1 MSALLKKISH
11 LVLPRYMIRED
22 RKKENDF
29 DTRQMYSTFIRIAWP
44 ALLESFLIGV
54 IAFVDSLMVSSCGEE
69 AIAAVGLTG
78 QPRLLFYVVLM
89 SITTGVNAVVAR
101 RRGEGN
107 QEGANRTLMQT
118 LPIVFVLATL
128 FFLISL
134 VVAEPLLRFAG
145 AKDDTIGMAI
155 PYYNL
160 TMFGMIFTSVS
171 LCINAAHRGCGKTKI
186 SMTTNI
192 AANIVNVIFNAL
204 LINGLFF
211 FPKLGVT
218 GAAIATVLGNFV
230 SAVIAIGSL
239 YRKDGYLHM
248 HFGQM
253 LRHKFETLPSVMKV
267 FSGSALEQIFLRI
280 GFFLFVKM
288 VADLGTKEYA
298 THQICMNVMNL
309 SFTVGDG
316 LGIASASLVG
326 QHLGMRREDKSLVY
340 GKVGQ
345 RVGLCYGI
353 ILLTVFTIFG
363 GNVVGWFSDDP
374 LILQTGA
381 TLMVMLAIICP
392 FQISQVIFS
401 GCLRGAG
408 DTRYMAV
415 VSMLTV
421 ALLRPILTYILVYPV
436 SMGVLGAWIAILV
449 DQILRFGFSAVRF
462 YSQKWCKVKL

>member
-1 MSALLKKISH
+1 MSALLEKLGH

-22 RKKENDF
+22 RKKADDF
-29 DTRQMYSTFIRIAWP
+29 DTRQMYSTFVKIAWP

-54 IAFVDSLMVSSCGEE
+54 IAFVDSLMVSGCGEE

-101 RRGEGN
+101 RRGEGDR
-107 QEGANRTLMQT
+107 EGANRTLMQT
-118 LPIVFVLATL
+118 LPIVFILATL

-134 VVAEPLLRFAG
+134 FVAEPLLRFAG

-155 PYYNL
+155 PYYNI
-160 TMFGMIFTSVS
+160 TMFGMIFTSIS

-192 AANIVNVIFNAL
+192 AANVVNVIFNAL

-211 FPKLGVT
+211 FPKLGVM
-218 GAAIATVLGNFV
+218 GAAIATAMGNAV
-230 SAVIAIGSL
+230 SAIIAIASL
-239 YRKDGYLHM
+239 YRKDSYLRM
-248 HFGQM
+248 NFGRM
-253 LRHKFETLPSVMKV
+253 LKHKFETLPSVMKV

-345 RVGLCYGI
+345 RVGLCYGV
-353 ILLTVFTIFG
+353 ILLTLFTIFG
-363 GNVVGWFSDDP
+363 GNIVGWFSDDP
-374 LILQTGA
+374 SIIATGIQ
-381 TLMVMLAIICP
+381 LMAMLAVICP

-436 SMGVLGAWIAILV
+436 AMGVLGAWIAIFV
-449 DQILRFGFSAVRF
+449 DQILRFVFSAVRF

>member
-1 MSALLKKISH
+1 MSALLKKLGH

-22 RKKENDF
+22 RKKEDDF
-29 DTRQMYSTFIRIAWP
+29 DTRQMYSTFIKIAWP

-54 IAFVDSLMVSSCGEE
+54 IAFVDSLMVSGCGEE

-101 RRGEGN
+101 RRGEGDR
-107 QEGANRTLMQT
+107 EGANRTLMQT
-118 LPIVFVLATL
+118 LPIVFILATL

-134 VVAEPLLRFAG
+134 FVAEPLLRFAG

-155 PYYNL
+155 PYYNI

-192 AANIVNVIFNAL
+192 AANVVNVIFNAL

-218 GAAIATVLGNFV
+218 GAAIATALGNIV
-230 SAVIAIGSL
+230 SAVIAIASL
-239 YRKDGYLHM
+239 YRKDSYLQM
-248 HFGQM
+248 NFGQM

-267 FSGSALEQIFLRI
+267 FSGSALEQVFLRI

-345 RVGLCYGI
+345 RIGLCYGVV
-353 ILLTVFTIFG
+353 LLTLFTIFG
-363 GNVVGWFSDDP
+363 GNIVGWFSDDP
-374 LILQTGA
+374 SIISVGIQ
-381 TLMVMLAIICP
+381 LMAMLAFICP

-415 VSMLTV
+415 VSMFSV

-436 SMGVLGAWIAILV
+436 AMGVLGAWIAILV
-449 DQILRFGFSAVRF
+449 DQIMRFGFSAVRF

>member
-1 MSALLKKISH
+1 MSALLKKLGH

-22 RKKENDF
+22 RKKEDDF
-29 DTRQMYSTFIRIAWP
+29 DTRQMYSTFIKIAWP

-54 IAFVDSLMVSSCGEE
+54 IAFVDSLMVSGCGEE

-101 RRGEGN
+101 RRGEGDR
-107 QEGANRTLMQT
+107 EGANRTLMQT
-118 LPIVFVLATL
+118 LPIVFILATL

-134 VVAEPLLRFAG
+134 FVAEPLLRFAG

-155 PYYNL
+155 PYYNI

-192 AANIVNVIFNAL
+192 AANVVNVIFNAL

-218 GAAIATVLGNFV
+218 GAAIATALGNIV
-230 SAVIAIGSL
+230 SAVIAIASL
-239 YRKDGYLHM
+239 YRKDSYLQM
-248 HFGQM
+248 NFGQM

-267 FSGSALEQIFLRI
+267 FSGSALEQVFLRI

-345 RVGLCYGI
+345 RVGLCYGVV
-353 ILLTVFTIFG
+353 LLTLFTIFG
-363 GNVVGWFSDDP
+363 GNIVGWFSDDP
-374 LILQTGA
+374 SIISVGIQ
-381 TLMVMLAIICP
+381 LMAMLAFICP

-415 VSMLTV
+415 VSMFSV

-436 SMGVLGAWIAILV
+436 AMGVLGAWIAILV
-449 DQILRFGFSAVRF
+449 DQIMRFGFSAVRF

>member
-1 MSALLKKISH
+1 MSALLKKLGH

-22 RKKENDF
+22 RKKEDDF
-29 DTRQMYSTFIRIAWP
+29 DTRQMYSTFIKIAWP

-54 IAFVDSLMVSSCGEE
+54 IAFVDSLMVSGCGEE

-101 RRGEGN
+101 RRGEGDR
-107 QEGANRTLMQT
+107 EGANRTLMQT
-118 LPIVFVLATL
+118 LPIVFILATL

-134 VVAEPLLRFAG
+134 FVAEPLLRFAG

-155 PYYNL
+155 PYYNI
-160 TMFGMIFTSVS
+160 TMFGMIFTSIS

-192 AANIVNVIFNAL
+192 AANVVNVIFNAL

-218 GAAIATVLGNFV
+218 GAAIATALGNIV
-230 SAVIAIGSL
+230 SAVIAIASL
-239 YRKDGYLHM
+239 YRKDSYLQM
-248 HFGQM
+248 NFGQM

-267 FSGSALEQIFLRI
+267 FSGSALEQVFLRI

-345 RVGLCYGI
+345 RVGLCYGVV
-353 ILLTVFTIFG
+353 LLTLFTIFG
-363 GNVVGWFSDDP
+363 GNIVGWFSDDP
-374 LILQTGA
+374 SIISVGIQ
-381 TLMVMLAIICP
+381 LMAMLAFICP

-415 VSMLTV
+415 VSMFSV

-436 SMGVLGAWIAILV
+436 AMGVLGAWIAILV
-449 DQILRFGFSAVRF
+449 DQIMRFGFSAVRF

>member
-1 MSALLKKISH
+1 MSALLKKVSH

-22 RKKENDF
+22 RKKADDF
-29 DTRQMYSTFIRIAWP
+29 DTRQMYSTFVKIAWP

-54 IAFVDSLMVSSCGEE
+54 IAFVDSLMVSSCGEA

-101 RRGEGN
+101 RRGEGDR
-107 QEGANRTLMQT
+107 EGANRTLMQT
-118 LPIVFVLATL
+118 LPIVFILATL
-128 FFLISL
+128 FFVISL
-134 VVAEPLLRFAG
+134 FVAEPLLRFAG

-155 PYYNL
+155 PYYNI
-160 TMFGMIFTSVS
+160 TMFGMIFTSIS

-192 AANIVNVIFNAL
+192 AANVVNVIFNAL

-218 GAAIATVLGNFV
+218 GAAIATALGNCV
-230 SAVIAIGSL
+230 SAIIAIASL
-239 YRKDGYLHM
+239 YRKDSYLHM
-248 HFGQM
+248 DFGKM

-326 QHLGMRREDKSLVY
+326 QHLGMKREDKSLVY

-345 RVGLCYGI
+345 RVGLCYGV
-353 ILLTVFTIFG
+353 ILLTLFTIFG
-363 GNVVGWFSDDP
+363 GNIVGWFSDDP
-374 LILQTGA
+374 MVIDTGIK
-381 TLMVMLAIICP
+381 LMMMLAAICP

-436 SMGVLGAWIAILV
+436 AMGVLGAWVAILV
-449 DQILRFGFSAVRF
+449 DQVMRFGFSAVRF

>member
-1 MSALLKKISH
+1 MSALLKKVSH

-22 RKKENDF
+22 RKKADDF
-29 DTRQMYSTFIRIAWP
+29 DTRQMYSTFVKIAWP

-54 IAFVDSLMVSSCGEE
+54 IAFVDSLMVSSCGEA

-101 RRGEGN
+101 RRGEGDR
-107 QEGANRTLMQT
+107 EGANRTLMQT
-118 LPIVFVLATL
+118 LPIVFILATL
-128 FFLISL
+128 FFVISL
-134 VVAEPLLRFAG
+134 FVAEPLLRFAG

-155 PYYNL
+155 PYYNI
-160 TMFGMIFTSVS
+160 TMFGMIFTSIS
-171 LCINAAHRGCGKTKI
+171 LCVNAAHRGCGKTKI

-192 AANIVNVIFNAL
+192 AANVVNVIFNAL

-218 GAAIATVLGNFV
+218 GAAIATAMGNCV
-230 SAVIAIGSL
+230 SAIIAIASL
-239 YRKDGYLHM
+239 YRKDSYLHM
-248 HFGQM
+248 DFGKM

-326 QHLGMRREDKSLVY
+326 QHLGMKREDKSLVY

-345 RVGLCYGI
+345 RVGLCYGV
-353 ILLTVFTIFG
+353 ILLTLFTIFG
-363 GNVVGWFSDDP
+363 GNIVGWFSDDP
-374 LILQTGA
+374 MVIDTGIK
-381 TLMVMLAIICP
+381 LMMMLAAICP

-436 SMGVLGAWIAILV
+436 AMGVLGAWVAILV
-449 DQILRFGFSAVRF
+449 DQTMRFGFSAVRF
-462 YSQKWCKVKL
+462 YSQKWCKVQL

>member
-1 MSALLKKISH
+1 MSALPEKMKR

-22 RKKENDF
+22 RKKADDF
-29 DTRQMYSTFIRIAWP
+29 DTRVMYTTFIKIAWP

-54 IAFVDSLMVSSCGEE
+54 IAFVDSLMVSGCGEE

-101 RRGEGN
+101 RRGEGDR
-107 QEGANRTLMQT
+107 EGANRTLMQT
-118 LPIVFVLATL
+118 LPIVLILATL
-128 FFLISL
+128 FFVISL
-134 VVAEPLLRFAG
+134 FVAEPLLRFAG

-155 PYYNL
+155 PYYNI

-192 AANIVNVIFNAL
+192 AANVVNVIFNAI

-211 FPKLGVT
+211 FPRLGVQ
-218 GAAIATVLGNFV
+218 GAAIATALGNMV
-230 SAVIAIGSL
+230 SAVIALASL
-239 YRKDGYLHM
+239 YRKDSYLRM
-248 HFGQM
+248 NFREM
-253 LRHKFETLPSVMKV
+253 FLHKFETLPSVMKV
-267 FSGSALEQIFLRI
+267 FSGSAMEQVFLRI

-326 QHLGMRREDKSLVY
+326 QHLGMKREDKSLVY

-345 RVGLCYGI
+345 RVGLCYGV
-353 ILLTVFTIFG
+353 ILLTLFAIFG
-363 GNVVGWFSDDP
+363 RGIVGWFSDDP
-374 LILQTGA
+374 SILETGA
-381 TLMVMLAIICP
+381 MLMLMLAIICP

-436 SMGVLGAWIAILV
+436 AMGVIGAWIAILV
-449 DQILRFGFSAVRF
+449 DQVMRFGFSAVRF
-462 YSQKWCKVKL
+462 YSQKWCRVKL

>member
-1 MSALLKKISH
+1 MAALGKKLGH

-22 RKKENDF
+22 RKKADDF
-29 DTRQMYSTFIRIAWP
+29 DTRQMYSTFVRIAWP

-54 IAFVDSLMVSSCGEE
+54 IAFVDSLMVSGCGEE

-107 QEGANRTLMQT
+107 REGANRTLMQT
-118 LPIVFVLATL
+118 LPIVFLLATL
-128 FFLISL
+128 FFVVSL
-134 VVAEPLLRFAG
+134 FVAEPLLRFAG

-155 PYYNL
+155 PYYNI

-192 AANIVNVIFNAL
+192 AANVVNVIFNAL
-204 LINGLFF
+204 LINGLLG

-218 GAAIATVLGNFV
+218 GAAIATALGNFV
-230 SAVIAIGSL
+230 SAVIAIFSL
-239 YRKDGYLHM
+239 YRKDGYLRM
-248 HFGQM
+248 NIGQM
-253 LRHKFETLPSVMKV
+253 VRHKFETLPSVMKV
-267 FSGSALEQIFLRI
+267 FSGSALEQVFLRI

-326 QHLGMRREDKSLVY
+326 QHLGMQREDKSLVY

-345 RVGLCYGI
+345 RVGLCYGVL
-353 ILLTVFTIFG
+353 LLTLFFVFG
-363 GNVVGWFSDDP
+363 GHIVGWFSDDP
-374 LILQTGA
+374 AIIQTGIK
-381 TLMVMLAIICP
+381 LMMMLAVICP

-436 SMGVLGAWIAILV
+436 EMGVIGAWIAILV
-449 DQILRFGFSAVRF
+449 DQTMRFGFSAVRF

>member
-1 MSALLKKISH
+1 MSALFKKMGR
-11 LVLPRYMIRED
+11 LVLPRYMIRDD

-29 DTRQMYSTFIRIAWP
+29 DTRQMYMTFIRIAWP

-54 IAFVDSLMVSSCGEE
+54 INFVDSLMVSGCGEE

-78 QPRLLFYVVLM
+78 QPRLIFYVVLM

-101 RRGEGN
+101 RRGEGDR
-107 QEGANRTLMQT
+107 EGANRTLMQT
-118 LPIVFVLATL
+118 LPIVLILATL
-128 FFLISL
+128 FFVISL
-134 VVAEPLLRFAG
+134 FVAEPLLRFAG
-145 AKDDTIGMAI
+145 AKDDTIDLSI
-155 PYYNL
+155 PYYNI
-160 TMFGMIFTSVS
+160 TMLGMIFTSVS

-186 SMTTNI
+186 SMTTNL
-192 AANIVNVIFNAL
+192 AANFVNVIFNAL

-218 GAAIATVLGNFV
+218 GAAIATAMGNAV
-230 SAVIAIGSL
+230 SAIIAIASL
-239 YRKDGYLHM
+239 YRKDSYLHFN
-248 HFGQM
+248 FGQM
-253 LRHKFETLPSVMKV
+253 IRHKFETLPSVMKV
-267 FSGSALEQIFLRI
+267 FSGSAMEQVFLRI

-345 RVGLCYGI
+345 RVGLCYGV
-353 ILLTVFTIFG
+353 ILLTLFTIFG
-363 GNVVGWFSDDP
+363 GNIVGWFSDDAG
-374 LILQTGA
+374 IIETGMK
-381 TLMVMLAIICP
+381 LMLMLAIICP

-415 VSMLTV
+415 VSLLTV
-421 ALLRPILTYILVYPV
+421 AFLRPVLTYVLVYPV
-436 SMGVLGAWIAILV
+436 AMGVLGAWVAILV
-449 DQILRFGFSAVRF
+449 DQVLRFGFSAVRF
-462 YSQKWCKVKL
+462 YSQKWCKVQL

>member
-1 MSALLKKISH
+1 MSALLKKVGH

-22 RKKENDF
+22 RKKADDF
-29 DTRQMYSTFIRIAWP
+29 DTRQMYSTFVKIAWP

-54 IAFVDSLMVSSCGEE
+54 IAFVDSLMVSSCGEA

-101 RRGEGN
+101 RRGEGDR
-107 QEGANRTLMQT
+107 EGANRTLMQT
-118 LPIVFVLATL
+118 LPIVFILATL
-128 FFLISL
+128 FFVISMF
-134 VVAEPLLRFAG
+134 VAEPLLRFAG

-155 PYYNL
+155 PYYNI
-160 TMFGMIFTSVS
+160 TMFGMIFTSIS

-192 AANIVNVIFNAL
+192 AANVVNVIFNAL

-218 GAAIATVLGNFV
+218 GAAIATALGNCV
-230 SAVIAIGSL
+230 SAIIAIASL
-239 YRKDGYLHM
+239 YRKDSYLHM
-248 HFGQM
+248 DFGKM

-326 QHLGMRREDKSLVY
+326 QHLGMKREDKSLVY

-345 RVGLCYGI
+345 RVGLCYGV
-353 ILLTVFTIFG
+353 ILLTLFTIFG
-363 GNVVGWFSDDP
+363 GNIVGWFSDDP
-374 LILQTGA
+374 MVIDTGIK
-381 TLMVMLAIICP
+381 LMMMLAAICP

-436 SMGVLGAWIAILV
+436 AMGVLGAWVAILV
-449 DQILRFGFSAVRF
+449 DQVMRFVFSAVRF

>member
-1 MSALLKKISH
+1 MSALLKKLSR

-22 RKKENDF
+22 RKKEDDF
-29 DTRQMYSTFIRIAWP
+29 DTRRMYSTFIRIAWP

-54 IAFVDSLMVSSCGEE
+54 INFVDSLMVSSCGEE

-101 RRGEGN
+101 RRGEGDR
-107 QEGANRTLMQT
+107 EGANRTLMQT
-118 LPIVFVLATL
+118 VPIVFVLATL
-128 FFLISL
+128 FFMISL
-134 VVAEPLLRFAG
+134 FVAEPLLWFAG
-145 AKDDTIGMAI
+145 AKEDTIDMAI
-155 PYYNL
+155 PYYNI

-192 AANIVNVIFNAL
+192 AANVVNVIFNAL

-218 GAAIATVLGNFV
+218 GAAIATAMGNCV
-230 SAVIAIGSL
+230 SAIIAIASL
-239 YRKDGYLHM
+239 YRKDGYLRM
-248 HFGQM
+248 NWGQM

-267 FSGSALEQIFLRI
+267 FSGSALEQVFLRI

-298 THQICMNVMNL
+298 THQICMSVMNL

-345 RVGLCYGI
+345 RVGLCYGV
-353 ILLTVFTIFG
+353 ILLTLFTIFG
-363 GNVVGWFSDDP
+363 GDIVGWFSDDP
-374 LILQTGA
+374 TVIGTGVR
-381 TLMVMLAIICP
+381 LMVMLAIICP

-415 VSMLTV
+415 VSMFSV

-436 SMGVLGAWIAILV
+436 AMGVLGAWVAIFV
-449 DQILRFGFSAVRF
+449 DQTMRFGFSAVRF

>member
-1 MSALLKKISH
+1 MSALGKKLGH

-22 RKKENDF
+22 RKKADDF
-29 DTRQMYSTFIRIAWP
+29 DTRQMYSTFVRIAWP

-54 IAFVDSLMVSSCGEE
+54 IAFVDSLMVSGCGEE

-107 QEGANRTLMQT
+107 REGANRTLMQA
-118 LPIVFVLATL
+118 LPIVFLLATL
-128 FFLISL
+128 FFVVSL
-134 VVAEPLLRFAG
+134 FVAEPLLRFAG

-155 PYYNL
+155 PYYNI

-192 AANIVNVIFNAL
+192 AANVVNVIFNAL
-204 LINGLFF
+204 LINGLLG

-218 GAAIATVLGNFV
+218 GAAIATALGNFV
-230 SAVIAIGSL
+230 SAVIAIFSL
-239 YRKDGYLHM
+239 YRKDGYLRM
-248 HFGQM
+248 NIGQM
-253 LRHKFETLPSVMKV
+253 VRHKFETLPSVMKV
-267 FSGSALEQIFLRI
+267 FSGSALEQVFLRI

-326 QHLGMRREDKSLVY
+326 QHLGMQREDKSLVY

-345 RVGLCYGI
+345 RVGLCYGVL
-353 ILLTVFTIFG
+353 LLTLFLVFG
-363 GNVVGWFSDDP
+363 GHIVGWFSDDP
-374 LILQTGA
+374 AIIQTGIK
-381 TLMVMLAIICP
+381 LMMMLAAICP

-436 SMGVLGAWIAILV
+436 EMGVIGAWIAILV
-449 DQILRFGFSAVRF
+449 DQTMRFGFSAVRF

>member
-1 MSALLKKISH
+1 MSALLEKVKR
-11 LVLPRYMIRED
+11 LVLPRYMIRDD
-22 RKKENDF
+22 RKKADDF
-29 DTRQMYSTFIRIAWP
+29 DTRRMYMTFIKIAWP

-54 IAFVDSLMVSSCGEE
+54 INFVDSLMVSGCGEE

-101 RRGEGN
+101 RRGEGDR
-107 QEGANRTLMQT
+107 EGANRTLMQT
-118 LPIVFVLATL
+118 LPIVLGLATL
-128 FFLISL
+128 FFVISL
-134 VVAEPLLRFAG
+134 FVAEPLLRFAG

-155 PYYNL
+155 PYYNI

-186 SMTTNI
+186 SMTTNL
-192 AANIVNVIFNAL
+192 AANFVNVICNAL

-211 FPKLGVT
+211 FPQLGVT
-218 GAAIATVLGNFV
+218 GAAIATAMGNAV
-230 SAVIAIGSL
+230 SAIIAIASL
-239 YRKDGYLHM
+239 YRKDSYLRM
-248 HFGQM
+248 SFGQM

-326 QHLGMRREDKSLVY
+326 QHLGMKREDKSLVY

-353 ILLTVFTIFG
+353 ILLVLFTVFGAGI
-363 GNVVGWFSDDP
+363 VGWFTDDAS
-374 LILQTGA
+374 IIETGEK
-381 TLMVMLAIICP
+381 LMIMLAVICP

-415 VSMLTV
+415 VSMVTV
-421 ALLRPILTYILVYPV
+421 ALLRPILTYVLVYPV
-436 SMGVLGAWIAILV
+436 AMGVIGAWVAILI
-449 DQILRFGFSAVRF
+449 DQVGRFGFSAVRF

>member
-1 MSALLKKISH
+1 MSTLGKKLGH
-11 LVLPRYMIRED
+11 LVLPRYMIRDD
-22 RKKENDF
+22 RKKANDF

-44 ALLESFLIGV
+44 ALVESFLIGV

-101 RRGEGN
+101 RRGEGDR
-107 QEGANRTLMQT
+107 EGANRTLMQT
-118 LPIVFVLATL
+118 LPLVLGLALL
-128 FFLISL
+128 FFAVSL
-134 VVAEPLLRFAG
+134 LVAEPLLRFAG

-155 PYYNL
+155 PYYNI
-160 TMFGMIFTSVS
+160 TMFGMIFTSIS

-192 AANIVNVIFNAL
+192 AANVVNVIFNAL
-204 LINGLFF
+204 LINGLLG
-211 FPKLGVT
+211 FPRLGVT
-218 GAAIATVLGNFV
+218 GAAIATLLGNFA
-230 SAVIAIGSL
+230 SAVIAIFSL
-239 YRKDGYLHM
+239 YRRDSYLRM
-248 HFGQM
+248 DFSRM
-253 LRHKFETLPSVMKV
+253 FRHKFETLPSVMKV
-267 FSGSALEQIFLRI
+267 FSGSALEQIFMRI
-280 GFFLFVKM
+280 GFFMFVKM

-326 QHLGMRREDKSLVY
+326 QHLGMKREDKSLVY

-345 RVGLCYGI
+345 RVGLCYGV
-353 ILLTVFTIFG
+353 LLLLLFMLFG
-363 GNVVGWFSDDP
+363 GHIVGWFTDDAA
-374 LILQTGA
+374 IIDTGIK
-381 TLMVMLAIICP
+381 LMLMLALICP

-408 DTRYMAV
+408 DTRYMAM
-415 VSMLTV
+415 VSMVTITI
-421 ALLRPILTYILVYPV
+421 LRPILTYVLVYPV
-436 SMGVLGAWIAILV
+436 GMGVLGAWIAILV
-449 DQILRFGFSAVRF
+449 DQTMRFAFSAVRF
-462 YSQKWCKVKL
+462 YSQKWCRVKL

>member
-1 MSALLKKISH
+1 MSALLKKLGH

-22 RKKENDF
+22 RKKEDDF
-29 DTRQMYSTFIRIAWP
+29 DTRQMYSTFIKIAWP

-54 IAFVDSLMVSSCGEE
+54 IAFVDSLMVSGCGEE

-101 RRGEGN
+101 RRGEGDR
-107 QEGANRTLMQT
+107 EGANRTLMQT
-118 LPIVFVLATL
+118 LPIVFILATL

-134 VVAEPLLRFAG
+134 FVAEPLLRFAG

-155 PYYNL
+155 PYYNI
-160 TMFGMIFTSVS
+160 TMFGMIFTSIS
-171 LCINAAHRGCGKTKI
+171 LCINAAHRGCGKTRI

-192 AANIVNVIFNAL
+192 AANVVNVIFNAL

-218 GAAIATVLGNFV
+218 GAAIATALGNIV
-230 SAVIAIGSL
+230 SAVIAIASL
-239 YRKDGYLHM
+239 YRKDSYLQM
-248 HFGQM
+248 NFGQM

-267 FSGSALEQIFLRI
+267 FSGSALEQVFLRI

-345 RVGLCYGI
+345 RIGLCYGVV
-353 ILLTVFTIFG
+353 LLTLFTIFG
-363 GNVVGWFSDDP
+363 GNIVGWFSNDP
-374 LILQTGA
+374 SIISVGIQ
-381 TLMVMLAIICP
+381 LMAMLAFICP

-415 VSMLTV
+415 VSMFSV

-436 SMGVLGAWIAILV
+436 AMGVLGAWIAILV
-449 DQILRFGFSAVRF
+449 DQIMRFGFSAVRF

>member
-1 MSALLKKISH
+1 MSALLKKLGH

-22 RKKENDF
+22 RKKEDDF
-29 DTRQMYSTFIRIAWP
+29 DTRQMYSTFIKIAWP

-54 IAFVDSLMVSSCGEE
+54 IAFVDSLMVSGCGEE

-101 RRGEGN
+101 RRGEGDR
-107 QEGANRTLMQT
+107 EGANRTLMQT
-118 LPIVFVLATL
+118 LPIVFILATL

-134 VVAEPLLRFAG
+134 FVAEPLLRFAG

-155 PYYNL
+155 PYYNI
-160 TMFGMIFTSVS
+160 TMFGMIFTSIS

-192 AANIVNVIFNAL
+192 AANVVNVIFNAL

-218 GAAIATVLGNFV
+218 GAAIATAMGNCV
-230 SAVIAIGSL
+230 SAIIAIASL
-239 YRKDGYLHM
+239 YRKDSYLHM
-248 HFGQM
+248 DFGKM

-326 QHLGMRREDKSLVY
+326 QHLGMKREDKSLVY

-345 RVGLCYGI
+345 RVGLCHGV
-353 ILLTVFTIFG
+353 ILLTLFTIFG
-363 GNVVGWFSDDP
+363 GNIVGWFSDDP
-374 LILQTGA
+374 SIISVGIQ
-381 TLMVMLAIICP
+381 LMAMLAFICP

-415 VSMLTV
+415 VSMFSV

-436 SMGVLGAWIAILV
+436 AMGVLGAWIAILV
-449 DQILRFGFSAVRF
+449 DQIMRFGFSAVRF

>member
-1 MSALLKKISH
+1 MSALLKKLGH
-11 LVLPRYMIRED
+11 LVLPRYMIRPD
-22 RKKENDF
+22 RKKADDF
-29 DTRQMYSTFIRIAWP
+29 DTREMYSTFVRIAWP

-54 IAFVDSLMVSSCGEE
+54 IAFVDSLMVSGCGEE

-101 RRGEGN
+101 RRGEGDR
-107 QEGANRTLMQT
+107 EGANRTLMQT
-118 LPIVFVLATL
+118 LPIVFILATL
-128 FFLISL
+128 FFVISL
-134 VVAEPLLRFAG
+134 FVAEPLLRFAG

-155 PYYNL
+155 PYYNI

-192 AANIVNVIFNAL
+192 AANVVNVIFNAL

-218 GAAIATVLGNFV
+218 GAAIATAMGNLV
-230 SAVIAIGSL
+230 SAVIAIFSL
-239 YRKDGYLHM
+239 YRKDGYLRM
-248 HFGQM
+248 DFGKM

-267 FSGSALEQIFLRI
+267 FSGSALEQVFLRI

-326 QHLGMRREDKSLVY
+326 QHLGMQREDKSLVY

-345 RVGLCYGI
+345 RVGLCYGV
-353 ILLTVFTIFG
+353 ILLTAFTMFG
-363 GNVVGWFSDDP
+363 RHIVGWFSDDAS
-374 LILQTGA
+374 ILQTGA
-381 TLMVMLAIICP
+381 ILMAMLAVICP

-415 VSMLTV
+415 VSMFTV
-421 ALLRPILTYILVYPV
+421 ALLRPVLTYILVYPV
-436 SMGVLGAWIAILV
+436 AMGVVGAWVAILV
-449 DQILRFGFSAVRF
+449 DQIMRFVFSAVRF
-462 YSQKWCKVKL
+462 YSQKWCRVKL

>member
-1 MSALLKKISH
+1 MSALLKKVSH

-22 RKKENDF
+22 RKKADDF
-29 DTRQMYSTFIRIAWP
+29 DTRQMYFTFVKIAWP

-54 IAFVDSLMVSSCGEE
+54 IAFVDSLMVSSCGEA

-101 RRGEGN
+101 RRGEGDR
-107 QEGANRTLMQT
+107 EGANRTLMQT
-118 LPIVFVLATL
+118 LPIVFILATL
-128 FFLISL
+128 FFVISL
-134 VVAEPLLRFAG
+134 FVAEPLLRFAG

-155 PYYNL
+155 PYYNI
-160 TMFGMIFTSVS
+160 TMFGMIFTSIS

-192 AANIVNVIFNAL
+192 AANVVNVIFNAL

-218 GAAIATVLGNFV
+218 GAAIATALGNCV
-230 SAVIAIGSL
+230 SAIIAIASL
-239 YRKDGYLHM
+239 YRKDSYLHM
-248 HFGQM
+248 DFGKM

-326 QHLGMRREDKSLVY
+326 QHLGMKREDKSLVY

-345 RVGLCYGI
+345 RVGLCYGV
-353 ILLTVFTIFG
+353 ILLTLFTIFG
-363 GNVVGWFSDDP
+363 GNIVGWFSDDP
-374 LILQTGA
+374 MVIDTGIK
-381 TLMVMLAIICP
+381 LMMMLAAICP

-436 SMGVLGAWIAILV
+436 AMGVLGAWVAILV
-449 DQILRFGFSAVRF
+449 DQVMRFVFSAVRF

>member
-1 MSALLKKISH
+1 MSALLKKVGH

-22 RKKENDF
+22 RKKADDF
-29 DTRQMYSTFIRIAWP
+29 DTRQMYSTFVKIAWP

-54 IAFVDSLMVSSCGEE
+54 IAFVDSLMVSSCGEA

-101 RRGEGN
+101 RRGEGDR
-107 QEGANRTLMQT
+107 EGANRTLMQT
-118 LPIVFVLATL
+118 LPIVFILATL
-128 FFLISL
+128 FFVISL
-134 VVAEPLLRFAG
+134 FVAEPLLRFAG

-155 PYYNL
+155 PYYNI
-160 TMFGMIFTSVS
+160 TMFGMIFTSIS

-192 AANIVNVIFNAL
+192 AANVVNVIFNAL

-218 GAAIATVLGNFV
+218 GAAIATALGNCV
-230 SAVIAIGSL
+230 SAIIAIASL
-239 YRKDGYLHM
+239 YRKDSYLHM
-248 HFGQM
+248 DFGKM

-326 QHLGMRREDKSLVY
+326 QHLGMKREDKSLVY

-345 RVGLCYGI
+345 RVGLCYGV
-353 ILLTVFTIFG
+353 ILLTLFTIFG
-363 GNVVGWFSDDP
+363 GNIVGWFSDDP
-374 LILQTGA
+374 MVIDTGIK
-381 TLMVMLAIICP
+381 LMMMLAAICP

-436 SMGVLGAWIAILV
+436 AMGVLGAWVAILV
-449 DQILRFGFSAVRF
+449 DQVMRFVFSAVRF

>member
-1 MSALLKKISH
+1 MSAPLKKLGH

-22 RKKENDF
+22 RKKADDF
-29 DTRQMYSTFIRIAWP
+29 DTRQMYSTFVKIAWP

-54 IAFVDSLMVSSCGEE
+54 IAFVDSLMVSNCGEE

-78 QPRLLFYVVLM
+78 QPRLLFYVILM

-107 QEGANRTLMQT
+107 REGANRTLMQA
-118 LPIVFVLATL
+118 LPIVFILATL
-128 FFLISL
+128 FFVISL
-134 VVAEPLLRFAG
+134 FVAEPLLRFAG

-155 PYYNL
+155 PYYNI

-192 AANIVNVIFNAL
+192 AANMVNVIFNAL
-204 LINGLFF
+204 LINGLLG

-218 GAAIATVLGNFV
+218 GAAIATALGNFV
-230 SAVIAIGSL
+230 SAVIAIFSL
-239 YRKDGYLHM
+239 YRKDGYLRM
-248 HFGQM
+248 NIGQM
-253 LRHKFETLPSVMKV
+253 VRHKFETLPSVMKV
-267 FSGSALEQIFLRI
+267 FSGSALEQVFLRI

-326 QHLGMRREDKSLVY
+326 QHLGMQREDKSLVY

-345 RVGLCYGI
+345 RVGLCYGVL
-353 ILLTVFTIFG
+353 LLTLFLVFG
-363 GNVVGWFSDDP
+363 GHIVGWFSDDP
-374 LILQTGA
+374 AIIQTGIK
-381 TLMVMLAIICP
+381 LMMMLAAICP

-436 SMGVLGAWIAILV
+436 EMGVIGAWIAILV
-449 DQILRFGFSAVRF
+449 DQTMRFGFSAVRF

>member
-1 MSALLKKISH
+1 MSALLEKLGH

-22 RKKENDF
+22 RKKADDF
-29 DTRQMYSTFIRIAWP
+29 DTRQMYSTFVKIAWP

-54 IAFVDSLMVSSCGEE
+54 IAFVDSLMVSGCGEE

-101 RRGEGN
+101 RRGEGDR
-107 QEGANRTLMQT
+107 EGANRTLMQT
-118 LPIVFVLATL
+118 LPIVFILATL

-134 VVAEPLLRFAG
+134 FVAEPLLRFAG

-155 PYYNL
+155 PYYNI
-160 TMFGMIFTSVS
+160 TMFGMIFTSIS

-192 AANIVNVIFNAL
+192 AANVVNVIFNAL

-211 FPKLGVT
+211 FPKLGVM
-218 GAAIATVLGNFV
+218 GAAIATAMGNVV
-230 SAVIAIGSL
+230 SAIIAIASL
-239 YRKDGYLHM
+239 YRKDSYLRM
-248 HFGQM
+248 NFGRM
-253 LRHKFETLPSVMKV
+253 LKHKFETLPSVMKV

-345 RVGLCYGI
+345 RVGLCYGV
-353 ILLTVFTIFG
+353 ILLTLFTIFG
-363 GNVVGWFSDDP
+363 GNIVGWFSDDP
-374 LILQTGA
+374 SIIATGIQ
-381 TLMVMLAIICP
+381 LMAMLAVICP

-436 SMGVLGAWIAILV
+436 AMGVLGAWIAIFV
-449 DQILRFGFSAVRF
+449 DQILRFVFSAVRF

>member
-1 MSALLKKISH
+1 MSALLKKVSH

-22 RKKENDF
+22 RKKADDF
-29 DTRQMYSTFIRIAWP
+29 DTRQMYSTFIKIAWP

-54 IAFVDSLMVSSCGEE
+54 IAFVDSLMVSSCGEA

-101 RRGEGN
+101 RRGEGD

-118 LPIVFVLATL
+118 LPIVFILATL
-128 FFLISL
+128 FFVISL
-134 VVAEPLLRFAG
+134 FVAEPLLRFAG

-155 PYYNL
+155 PYYNI
-160 TMFGMIFTSVS
+160 TMFGMIFTSIS

-192 AANIVNVIFNAL
+192 AANVVNVIFNAL

-218 GAAIATVLGNFV
+218 GAAIATALGNFV
-230 SAVIAIGSL
+230 SAVIAVVSL
-239 YRKDGYLHM
+239 YRKDTYLRM
-248 HFGQM
+248 NWGQM

-326 QHLGMRREDKSLVY
+326 QHLGMKREDKSLVY

-345 RVGLCYGI
+345 RVGLCYGV
-353 ILLTVFTIFG
+353 ILLALFTIFG
-363 GNVVGWFSDDP
+363 GNIVGWFSDDP
-374 LILQTGA
+374 MVIDTGIK
-381 TLMVMLAIICP
+381 LMMMLAAICP

-436 SMGVLGAWIAILV
+436 AMGVLGAWVAILV
-449 DQILRFGFSAVRF
+449 DQTMRFGFSAVRF

>member
-1 MSALLKKISH
+1 MSALLKKVSH

-22 RKKENDF
+22 RKKADDF
-29 DTRQMYSTFIRIAWP
+29 DTRQMYSTFVKIAWP

-54 IAFVDSLMVSSCGEE
+54 IAFVDSLMVSSCGEA

-101 RRGEGN
+101 RRGEGD

-118 LPIVFVLATL
+118 LPIVLILATL
-128 FFLISL
+128 FFLVSL
-134 VVAEPLLRFAG
+134 AVAEPLLRFAG

-155 PYYNL
+155 PYYNI

-192 AANIVNVIFNAL
+192 AANVVNVIFNAL

-218 GAAIATVLGNFV
+218 GAAIATALGNFV
-230 SAVIAIGSL
+230 SAVIAIASL
-239 YRKDGYLHM
+239 YRKDTYLRM
-248 HFGQM
+248 NWGQM

-326 QHLGMRREDKSLVY
+326 QHLGMQREDKSLVY

-345 RVGLCYGI
+345 RVGLCYGVV
-353 ILLTVFTIFG
+353 LLTLFTIFG
-363 GNVVGWFSDDP
+363 GNIVGWFSDDP
-374 LILQTGA
+374 TVINTGIQ
-381 TLMVMLAIICP
+381 LMMMLAAICP

-436 SMGVLGAWIAILV
+436 AMGVLGAWVAILV
-449 DQILRFGFSAVRF
+449 DQVMRFGFSAVRF

>member
-1 MSALLKKISH
+1 MAALGKKLGH

-22 RKKENDF
+22 RKKADDF
-29 DTRQMYSTFIRIAWP
+29 DTRQMYSTFVKIAWP

-54 IAFVDSLMVSSCGEE
+54 IAFVDSLMVSSCGEA

-101 RRGEGN
+101 RRGEGDR
-107 QEGANRTLMQT
+107 EGANRTLMQT
-118 LPIVFVLATL
+118 LPIVFILATL
-128 FFLISL
+128 FFVISM

-155 PYYNL
+155 PYYNI
-160 TMFGMIFTSVS
+160 TMFGMIFTSIS

-192 AANIVNVIFNAL
+192 AANVVNVIFNAL

-218 GAAIATVLGNFV
+218 GAAIATAMGNCV
-230 SAVIAIGSL
+230 SAIIAIASL
-239 YRKDGYLHM
+239 YRKDSYLHM
-248 HFGQM
+248 DFGKM

-298 THQICMNVMNL
+298 TH
-309 SFTVGDG
+309 
-316 LGIASASLVG
+316 
-326 QHLGMRREDKSLVY
+326 
-340 GKVGQ
+340 
-345 RVGLCYGI
+345 
-353 ILLTVFTIFG
+353 
-363 GNVVGWFSDDP
+363 
-374 LILQTGA
+374 
-381 TLMVMLAIICP
+381 
-392 FQISQVIFS
+392 
-401 GCLRGAG
+401 
-408 DTRYMAV
+408 
-415 VSMLTV
+415 
-421 ALLRPILTYILVYPV
+421 
-436 SMGVLGAWIAILV
+436 
-449 DQILRFGFSAVRF
+449 
-462 YSQKWCKVKL
+462 